1 MQIGIQAEILRLHA
15 SGLLAPLLIDRT
27 KGLAKEVAA
36 DSGIVWKHRA
46 YHGIIWATD
55 AYENFGSS
63 YLRTSEMTPEAI
75 TGDHSDVIKN
85 RARKAMEQQAG
96 RTKSRGEVF
105 TPRWICEKM
114 ISEADAAWFGG
125 ADPFGMLCAENQKDG
140 KTRPERIVFPKKKKW
155 KRYADSRRLEIT
167 CGEAPYLAQPY
178 DVSTGEILPIAER
191 GGILDRKL
199 RVVSE
204 NTETEEEWLFWAFR
218 AFEATYGY
226 EFSGDNLL
234 IARLSFVLTFENYL
248 MERWHRTPTEKEYD
262 RLLLIITW
270 NIWQMDGLSGRIPF
284 AEEAPPLKEQSL
296 FDLAPALENETLFAA
311 PPSDCKIFDWR
322 RGNSILYRDIAKR
335 RGEMTMGKKERNIK
349 FDFII
354 GNPPYQDES
363 NGERRNF
370 APPIYNLFIDSAY
383 TIADV
388 VELIHPA
395 RFLFNAGSTPKEWNQ
410 KMLNDPHLKVLY
422 YEPQSVKIFANTDIK
437 GGIAITY
444 HNKRKD
450 FGAIETFSV
459 YPEINS
465 ILKKIKQKKDFT
477 SLSEIVYSRTSY
489 RLTDV
494 LHKEH
499 PDASQ
504 KLSNGH
510 AYDMS
515 SNIFQ
520 RLPEIFFDQKP
531 TDGKDYIQILGRD
544 SNSRVYKYIRK
555 DYVNTPI
562 NLHAHKVYLAQAN
575 GSGAFGQPL
584 SSIVIGGIDVGATES
599 FISIGNFQNEKEA
612 KNLESYLK
620 TKFSR
625 AMLSVL
631 KVTQNGNKPV
641 WQYVP
646 MQDFSDKSDID
657 WSQSVSDIDRQLYKK
672 YGLAE
677 DEISFIESHVKEM
690 K

>member
-1 MQIGIQAEILRLHA
+1 MRLHA

-27 KGLAKEVAA
+27 KGLAKEAGT

-55 AYENFGSS
+55 AYESLGSG
-63 YLRTSEMTPEAI
+63 YFRTSEITPEAI

-125 ADPFGMLCAENQKDG
+125 ADPFGTLCAKNQKEG
-140 KTRPERIVFPKKKKW
+140 KTQPNRIVFPKKKTW
-155 KRYADSRRLEIT
+155 KQYIDSRRLEIT

-270 NIWQMDGLSGRIPF
+270 NLWQMDGLSGCIPF
-284 AEEAPPLKEQSL
+284 AEEKPPMKEQSL
-296 FDLAPALENETLFAA
+296 FDFAPSLENETLSAA
-311 PPSDCKIFDWR
+311 PPSDCKIYDWR
-322 RGNSILYRDIAKR
+322 RGNSILYRDIATR
-335 RGEMTMGKKERNIK
+335 RGERTMGKKERNIK

-354 GNPPYQDES
+354 GNPPYQDGDSEAS
-363 NGERRNF
+363 RK
-370 APPIYNLFIDSAY
+370 PPIYNLFMDAVYALS
-383 TIADV
+383 DE
-388 VELIHPA
+388 VELITPA
-395 RFLFNAGSTPKEWNQ
+395 RFLFEAGQTPKAWNK
-410 KMLNDPHLKVLY
+410 KMLEDTHLKVVY
-422 YEPQSVKIFANTDIK
+422 YEADGDKVFPGTDIK
-437 GGIAITY
+437 GGVAITY
-444 HNKRKD
+444 RNEKKD
-450 FGAIETFSV
+450 FGAIKTFTPFAELRDILQKVLNKSKEFLDSSISQRGCYRFSDTFFLD
-459 YPEINS
+459 YPEVS
-465 ILKKIKQKKDFT
+465 KQLESGT
-477 SLSEIVYSRTSY
+477 GNMIV
-489 RLTDV
+489 
-494 LHKEH
+494 
-499 PDASQ
+499 
-504 KLSNGH
+504 
-510 AYDMS
+510 
-515 SNIFQ
+515 SNIFDKF
-520 RLPEIFFDQKP
+520 PDAFYAEIPK
-531 TDGKDYIQILGRD
+531 GENGYIKLLGRVGK
-544 SNSRVYKYIRK
+544 NRAYRYINRKYVLDNDFIDNYNVFVPK
-555 DYVNTPI
+555 S
-562 NLHAHKVYLAQAN
+562 N
-575 GSGAFGQPL
+575 GSGAIGEVLSTPL
-584 SSIVIGGIDVGATES
+584 IGKPLTGSTDT
-599 FISIGNFQNEKEA
+599 FLSIGKFTTLLEA
-612 KNLESYLK
+612 EACLKYIK
-620 TKFSR
+620 TKFAR
-625 AMLSVL
+625 VMLGIL
-631 KVTQNGNKPV
+631 KVTQDNPPAV
-641 WQYVP
+641 WRYIP
-646 MQDFSDKSDID
+646 LQDFTDQSDID